1 MKNICN
7 MNSLT
12 GFLQI
17 SSWVGK
23 KFPLPITISDCGWRN
38 NRPAVVSSS
47 HVVLSLSYYYT
58 LLNPS
63 IKENNMSVLLTVFCP
78 KLGLGVPVCVC
89 GGGGALV

>member
-1 MKNICN
+1 

-17 SSWVGK
+17 SSRVGK

-63 IKENNMSVLLTVFCP
+63 IKENNMSVLFDCFLSKVGT
-78 KLGLGVPVCVC
+78 GGSRVCVC
-89 GGGGALV
+89 VGGRGSMV